1 MSRNL
6 QMHSPI
12 LRHLFIISII
22 IMRKTIVLIGLLLV
36 ILGTSFAQ
44 EKPEK
49 EEGNK
54 GFHQISFMLSHSH
67 IGEGVVNGSK
77 RNISAPSLGFDY
89 NYWFQNKWAV
99 GLHTDL
105 ITESFKIEDNGGVIL
120 DRSTPFAVVP
130 AVSFKPKNHSVFVLG
145 MGKEFAKEGNFNIT
159 RFGYEYSF
167 ELPKKFELSF
177 AFTYDKKWEA
187 YDIWSVGIIVSK
199 LFK

>member
-1 MSRNL
+1 M
-6 QMHSPI
+6 
-12 LRHLFIISII
+12 
-22 IMRKTIVLIGLLLV
+22 
-36 ILGTSFAQ
+36 
-44 EKPEK
+44 
-49 EEGNK
+49 
-54 GFHQISFMLSHSH
+54 
-67 IGEGVVNGSK
+67 
-77 RNISAPSLGFDY
+77 
-89 NYWFQNKWAV
+89 

-105 ITESFKIEDNGGVIL
+105 ITESFKIEDNGGVII

-130 AVSFKPKNHSVFVLG
+130 AVSFKSRNHSVIVLG

-199 LFK
+199 MFK